1 MKISKHVHSCLLIED
16 QGKVVLTDPG
26 NFTAETNALNL
37 NRISQLDAILITHH
51 HLDHLYIPLLK
62 ELLGKFPKATVF
74 SNDAVKEILDKENIP
89 VITSPNDFVTLHPE
103 PHEKVFDKTPPDN
116 AVFTIFGRLLH
127 PGDCF
132 SFKLSTDILALPIQA
147 TWGSTTQ
154 AVEKALTILP
164 KVVIPIHDWH
174 MKDELRRG
182 LYDRLEEY
190 FNRFDIAFKK
200 LETGEVVEV

>member
-1 MKISKHVHSCLLIED
+1 MRKYLTKLL
-16 QGKVVLTDPG
+16 
-26 NFTAETNALNL
+26 
-37 NRISQLDAILITHH
+37 H
-51 HLDHLYIPLLK
+51 
-62 ELLGKFPKATVF
+62 
-74 SNDAVKEILDKENIP
+74 
-89 VITSPNDFVTLHPE
+89 
-103 PHEKVFDKTPPDN
+103 KTPPDN
-116 AVFTIFGRLLH
+116 TVFTIFNRLLH
-127 PGDCF
+127 PGDCL

-164 KVVIPIHDWH
+164 KKIIPIHDWH